1 MAATARRRS
10 LRFEN
15 VWPRTIDI
23 YRERKRGLF
32 WFSHTLSKFGEK
44 SQGTKLHIMPFVLMC
59 GFPSSGKST
68 RAEQLRQ
75 HITETTKRTVLIVG
89 DETIGIDKNDV
100 YAGSILFQHN
110 FISISLFSNTHSRS
124 AYNMIVSKI
133 LSYAII
139 MCFVSISDSRKEK
152 EARATLKSAVQR

>member
-1 MAATARRRS
+1 MCGPEPYILIAKENAA
-10 LRFEN
+10 F
-15 VWPRTIDI
+15 
-23 YRERKRGLF
+23 F
-32 WFSHTLSKFGEK
+32 WLSHSLSKFGEK